1 MKCNTY
7 ILKSKISRVFKTVIY
22 ILECLTDSF
31 WEMNRKVRILYIQK
45 NGRIKKNYDK
55 MSSNVSSLRPRN
67 SISIFQSHLWTCWCS
82 FFYVLCMYVS
92 VSPSVGIILENLGH
106 CIHLFIQQ
114 IFVCP
119 LCVSCSARQQKTQK
133 TENSNRKLIKDE

>member
-45 NGRIKKNYDK
+45 NGRIKKIMIKWAPMYHLSGQEIASPYSK
-55 MSSNVSSLRPRN
+55 A
-67 SISIFQSHLWTCWCS
+67 ISEHAGAHLSMYYVCMCLSPHLW
-82 FFYVLCMYVS
+82 
-92 VSPSVGIILENLGH
+92 G
-106 CIHLFIQQ
+106 
-114 IFVCP
+114 
-119 LCVSCSARQQKTQK
+119 
-133 TENSNRKLIKDE
+133 